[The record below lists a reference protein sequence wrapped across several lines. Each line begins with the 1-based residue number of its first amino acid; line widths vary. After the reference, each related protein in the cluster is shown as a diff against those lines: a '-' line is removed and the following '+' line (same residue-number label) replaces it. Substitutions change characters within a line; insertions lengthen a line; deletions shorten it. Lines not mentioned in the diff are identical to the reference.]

1 MRYTRFFPCSRLDA
15 VAHGGFP
22 QDRAASLLPA
32 PEGCMSVLLIP
43 DSDPPL
49 SPLIRGTFQSNS
61 PLF

>member
-49 SPLIRGTFQSNS
+49 SPLLRGIM
-61 PLF
+61 